1 MMRKRQNWEPGFMRT
16 AWGLSPLHAGQPRCS
31 GGAPGGRDACSG
43 FCAGGGESLSHMASV
58 LARRLMPFEERRC
71 VKHIRVSSSKSFNR
85 GVGLGREAGRGQGS
99 RGGGRWAGAQE
110 PCSVACVGEGM
121 EPLCAPARV
130 GRLWSERG
138 SHAGEPLLAPTPR
151 LGGDLVPPTCKTYKA
166 PAWSGLQR

>member
-1 MMRKRQNWEPGFMRT
+1 MFIKGESNESMMRKRQNWEPGFMRT

-71 VKHIRVSSSKSFNR
+71 VKHIWVSSSKSFNR

-110 PCSVACVGEGM
+110 PCSLACVGEGM
-121 EPLCAPARV
+121 EPCVPLQGWGDCGQNEAPM
-130 GRLWSERG
+130 LG
-138 SHAGEPLLAPTPR
+138 SPSWPPPL
-151 LGGDLVPPTCKTYKA
+151 
-166 PAWSGLQR
+166 GLEGT